1 MLSRDDRCEWRRER
15 NMDAVKEIL
24 RKLVLG
30 VSLLGAIVLGM
41 GILVGSYYVLIEV
54 AVWVW
59 GLI

>member
-1 MLSRDDRCEWRRER
+1 
-15 NMDAVKEIL
+15 MDAVKEIL